1 MKKAHLHKEKL
12 ESIIEHL
19 PAKPGVY
26 QYYDENE
33 HIIYVGKAK
42 NLKNRVS
49 SYFSKEKHD
58 SGKINILVRK
68 IANIRFIV
76 VDTEYDALLLENN
89 LIKKFQPRYNILLK
103 DDKTYPWI
111 CIKNEP
117 FPRIF
122 TTRILYKDGSQYFGP
137 YASGKMM
144 HTLLDLIKQ
153 VFQIRNCKLSLSRE
167 NILKKKFKI
176 CLEYHIK
183 NCAGPCVNLQ
193 TDDDYKNTINR
204 IVNILKGNIH
214 QVIVQLESLMSEHA
228 QGLEFEKANMVKEK
242 IELLRS
248 YQSKSTIVSPSINNV
263 DVFSIIAEAPFAF
276 VNYLKVINGA
286 IVQAHTVEVKF
297 QLDET
302 PEEIL
307 SNLIVE
313 LRERFQSNASE
324 IIVPIKPK
332 PALPGITTTIPLR
345 GDKQKLLYLSE
356 QNCKYFKIDHLKQ
369 KELVD
374 PERHSKRILQQLM
387 TDLHMNELPMHIECF
402 DNSNIQGTN
411 AVAAMVVFK
420 NAKPFKKEYR
430 HYNIKTVEGPDD
442 YASMEEIIYRRYKRL
457 MEESLP
463 LPNLIVIDGGKGQLH
478 AALNSLEKLE
488 LRGKISIISIAK
500 RLEEIYFPNDSI
512 PMYLDKKSESL
523 KIIQQLRDEAH
534 RFGITHHRNKRQK
547 STLIT
552 SLTDISG
559 IGPET
564 SQALLK
570 KFKSV
575 KKISALSLKELEEEI
590 GKAKA
595 KIVHAHFNQAT

>member
-12 ESIIEHL
+12 ESIIANL

-42 NLKNRVS
+42 NLKKRVA
-49 SYFSKEKHD
+49 SYFNKEKHE

-76 VDTEYDALLLENN
+76 VDTEFDALLLENN

-111 CIKNEP
+111 CIKNET

-122 TTRILYKDGSQYFGP
+122 PTRNFHKDGSQYFGP
-137 YASGKMM
+137 YASVRMM
-144 HTLLDLIKQ
+144 NTLLELIRQ
-153 VFQIRNCKLSLSRE
+153 VFQIRNCKLNLSRE
-167 NILKKKFKI
+167 NILQNKFKI

-193 TDDDYKNTINR
+193 TEEDYRDTINR
-204 IVNILKGNIH
+204 VVNILKGNIN
-214 QVIVQLESLMSEHA
+214 QVIVQLEILMKEHA
-228 QGLEFEKANMVKEK
+228 AALEFEKANMVKEK

-263 DVFSIIAEAPFAF
+263 DVFSIISEAPYAF

-297 QLDET
+297 LLDET

-313 LRERFQSNASE
+313 LRERFQSNAPE

-332 PALPGITTTIPLR
+332 PSIPDIIISIPQR
-345 GDKQKLLYLSE
+345 GDKLKLLSLSE
-356 QNCKYFKIDHLKQ
+356 QNCKYFKLDHLKQ

-387 TDLHMNELPMHIECF
+387 TDLHMKELPAHIECF

-420 NAKPFKKEYR
+420 NAKPFKKDYR

-457 MEESLP
+457 LEESLP

-500 RLEEIYFPNDSI
+500 RLEEIYFPDDSI

-534 RFGITHHRNKRQK
+534 RFGITHHRNRREK

-552 SLTDISG
+552 SLTDING

-564 SQALLK
+564 SQALLR

-575 KKISALSLKELEEEI
+575 KKISALTLQELEKEI

-595 KIVHAHFNQAT
+595 KTVYAHFEKTK